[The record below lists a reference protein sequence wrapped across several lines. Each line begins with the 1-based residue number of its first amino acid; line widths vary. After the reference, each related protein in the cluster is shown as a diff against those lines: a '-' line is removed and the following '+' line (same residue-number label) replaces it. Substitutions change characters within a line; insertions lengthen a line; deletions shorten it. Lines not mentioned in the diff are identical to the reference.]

1 MKARLR
7 LRMSSH
13 DAHYGGGLVD
23 GARVLGLFGD
33 AATELLVRAD
43 GDEGLFRAYDSI
55 EFLAPVFAG
64 DTLEVEGEIVS
75 FGTSSRKMRFEARK
89 VGRARPD
96 LGPSAAE
103 MLAEPIVVCRATG
116 TCVTPKDKQRLA
128 PAGPRAPVIIT
139 AAIVGA
145 ETTRAQNPSLPLTAD
160 EIGEEARRCR
170 EAGAAV
176 IHLHA
181 REPDGTPTQ
190 SGARFKEFI
199 DAIRARADVIIQTST
214 GGAVGMGIAERCQPL
229 ELGPEMATLNIA
241 SMNFGDDVF
250 MNTRRDVEQVAAM
263 IRERRII
270 AEIECYDLG
279 HLDAARALLAKN
291 LIAAPL
297 HFQFVLGVPGG
308 VGASERAL
316 DAMVAEL
323 ASFPA
328 GATWAVAAVGRHQ
341 LPMADLAIR
350 RGGHARV
357 GLEDNV
363 FVDKGVLAKGSYELV
378 ERAATFA
385 RAAGRE
391 IATPAVAR
399 RLLGL
404 LS

>member
-1 MKARLR
+1 MKTTLR
-7 LRMSSH
+7 LRISAH
-13 DAHYGGGLVD
+13 DVHYGGGLVD

-33 AATELLVRAD
+33 VATELLVRAD

-55 EFLAPVFAG
+55 EFLAPVMAG
-64 DTLEVEGEIVS
+64 DTLEVEGEILA
-75 FGTSSRKMRFEARK
+75 FGGSSRKMRFEARK

-96 LGPSAAE
+96 LSPSAAE
-103 MLAEPIVVCRATG
+103 LLGSPIVVCRATG
-116 TCVTPKDKQRLA
+116 TCVVPKDKQRN
-128 PAGPRAPVIIT
+128 PRLPVILT

-145 ETTRAQNPSLPLTAD
+145 ETTRAQNPNLPLTAD

-190 SGARFKEFI
+190 SKARFKEFI
-199 DAIRARADVIIQTST
+199 EAIRARTDVVIQTST

-229 ELGPEMATLNIA
+229 ELAPEMATLNIA
-241 SMNFGDDVF
+241 TMNFGDDVF
-250 MNTRRDVEQVAAM
+250 MNTKKDVEQVAAS
-263 IRERRII
+263 IRERRIV

-279 HLDAARALLAKN
+279 HLDAARALLAKG
-291 LIAAPL
+291 LIAPPL

-308 VGASERAL
+308 LGASERAL

-323 ASFPA
+323 AHGFPA
-328 GATWAVAAVGRHQ
+328 ATTWAVAAIGRHQ
-341 LPMADLAIR
+341 LPMAEVAIR

-357 GLEDNV
+357 GLEDNIY
-363 FVDKGVLAKGSYELV
+363 VDKGVLAKGSWELV
-378 ERAATFA
+378 ERAAAAA

-404 LS
+404 S